1 VCAIKPIKFIRVGM
15 PEAKVEL
22 GFSAQQLADVLP
34 EAVTETTM
42 ALLPGAAREDSDPP
56 SLAVATTPI
65 VAALVNGMKELV
77 ARIEALE
84 GTRA

>member
-1 VCAIKPIKFIRVGM
+1 
-15 PEAKVEL
+15 
-22 GFSAQQLADVLP
+22 
-34 EAVTETTM
+34 
-42 ALLPGAAREDSDPP
+42 
-56 SLAVATTPI
+56 LAVATTPI